1 MHNQKYLIMI
11 ERKQKEKWRTICLLK
26 WSHNQIILTF
36 VVDIVIAEVV
46 LEFWQNEYE
55 SESNPKPGRSGPA
68 YKMLMG
74 SLLIE

>member
-1 MHNQKYLIMI
+1 MFIKMKSQPDYFDL
-11 ERKQKEKWRTICLLK
+11 CP
-26 WSHNQIILTF
+26 F

-46 LEFWQNEYE
+46 LELWQNEYE

>member
-1 MHNQKYLIMI
+1 MKGNKKKNEEQYVNYNEVTTRLF
-11 ERKQKEKWRTICLLK
+11 WACLTI
-26 WSHNQIILTF
+26 